1 MSKLKNK
8 LKKIKQRTKKKIQDE
23 RKKYRMKEINTVDR

>member
-1 MSKLKNK
+1 MNK
-8 LKKIKQRTKKKIQDE
+8 LKKKIKKPQRTKKKIQDE